1 MLTNKEALEVARR
14 ELSQAMYVVEHCDN
28 NPGLRKIAENKSD
41 WLVRL
46 IQMSES
52 YCNFHW
58 LSASLLMPENALAN
72 AGKQNIPCI
81 VAVKK
86 KAVSEPVIEMRVR
99 RKKRFGT
106 GWEWNSGN
114 RDEVVWWANLPS
126 LPRTTGEN

>member
-14 ELSQAMYVVEHCDN
+14 ELSQAMYVVERCDS

-58 LSASLLMPENALAN
+58 LSASLLLPENALVN
-72 AGKQNIPCI
+72 AGKQSIPCM

-86 KAVSEPVIEMRVR
+86 KAASEPVIEMRVR
-99 RKKRFGT
+99 RKKRFGN
-106 GWEWNSGN
+106 GWEWSRGN

-126 LPRTTGEN
+126 LPGTTGEN